1 MEIILNSSY
10 GGFMVTQE
18 IADMFHT
25 NVYDTSLRENKELIN
40 IIKNGKQDVSGSFS
54 KLEVFEIPD
63 EVTDYTITD
72 YDGIENIIYVQ
83 DGKLYDENNCRI
95 GNRI

>member
-1 MEIILNSSY
+1 MKIILNCTY

-25 NVYDTSLRENKELIN
+25 HVYDTSLRENKELIN
-40 IIKNGKQDVSGSFS
+40 LIENGKQDVNGFVS

-63 EVTDYTITD
+63 EVTDYIVTD
-72 YDGIENIIYVQ
+72 YDGVESIIYVKN
-83 DGKLYDENNCRI
+83 GKLYDENNYRI
-95 GNRI
+95 GNKI